1 MHFTGIW
8 RVFYTTHS
16 NSTLNS
22 NPIKDMKI
30 TLNRILFISAACVV
44 ASSASAE
51 IVLHYEFNEA
61 DATVA
66 SSAANTGTS
75 VNTVALG
82 DGYGT
87 MNGSGQLV
95 VSTDSIRVNT
105 SMASD
110 IFSGTIFYRIDFDSW
125 DTSGANKNIKF
136 GFRLRSGDTDTSPLN
151 KNLEVTLASGT
162 GATSNISTAASTGSG
177 VFNYIKG
184 GFANPNTGG
193 VSFIIGANTTTDTY
207 SIWWDN
213 GLSGTYTQLRENIAL
228 NLGGE
233 TDFVNVNALT
243 FDPSGGSFLIDRIAL
258 GTDFNEIVAVSGED
272 DTDSVARIAELESQ
286 LAAVTAERDAL
297 PTQDAYDTVVA
308 ERDALPTQDAYD
320 AVVVERDARLTEAQ
334 VRDARTGS
342 VLFEVDA
349 ENNAMIS
356 LVMEETGD
364 LSNWDSGTA
373 SSHNIAVTVPEG
385 QDIRFYRFKME

>member
-1 MHFTGIW
+1 MK
-8 RVFYTTHS
+8 TTLKH
-16 NSTLNS
+16 
-22 NPIKDMKI
+22 
-30 TLNRILFISAACVV
+30 ILFTSTACVI

-75 VNTVALG
+75 LNTAVLG

-95 VSTDSIRVNT
+95 VSLDAARVNT
-105 SMASD
+105 SMGSD
-110 IFSGTIFYRIDFDSW
+110 IFNGTIFYRIDFDSW

-136 GFRLRSGDTDTSPLN
+136 GFRLRSGDTDTSATN
-151 KNLEVTLASGT
+151 KLLEVTLASGT
-162 GATSNISTAASTGSG
+162 GTTSNISTAGNTGSG
-177 VFNYIKG
+177 VFDYIQG
-184 GFANPNTGG
+184 GMANPNTAG

-207 SIWWDN
+207 SIWWDS
-213 GLSGTYTQLRENIAL
+213 GLSGTYTICGGVENIAL

-233 TDFVNVNALT
+233 TDFASVNALT

-258 GTDFNEIVAVSGED
+258 GTDFDEIALLGAD
-272 DTDSVARIAELESQ
+272 MATIIAELENQ
-286 LAAVTAERDAL
+286 LAVVTAERDAL

-308 ERDALPTQDAYD
+308 ERDALPTQEAYD
-320 AVVVERDARLTEAQ
+320 AVVVERDTRLTQAQ

-342 VLFEVDA
+342 VLFEVGA
-349 ENNAMIS
+349 ENNATIS

-364 LSNWDSGTA
+364 LGDWDSGTT
-373 SSHNIAVTVPEG
+373 SNHDIAVTVPEG

>member
-1 MHFTGIW
+1 
-8 RVFYTTHS
+8 
-16 NSTLNS
+16 
-22 NPIKDMKI
+22 MKI

-75 VNTVALG
+75 VNTAVLD

-95 VSTDSIRVNT
+95 VSADSSRINT
-105 SMASD
+105 SMGAD
-110 IFSGTIFYRIDFDSW
+110 VFGGIIFYRIDFDSW

-151 KNLEVTLASGT
+151 KLLEVTLASGT

-177 VFNYIKG
+177 VFDYIKG
-184 GFANPNTGG
+184 GFENPNTGG
-193 VSFIIGANTTTDTY
+193 VSFIIGANTTTDKD

-243 FDPSGGSFLIDRIAL
+243 FDPSGGSFLIDQIAL
-258 GTDFNEIVAVSGED
+258 GTDFDEIVLLGA
-272 DTDSVARIAELESQ
+272 DTATIIAELESQ

>member
-1 MHFTGIW
+1 M
-8 RVFYTTHS
+8 FYTTHS

-75 VNTVALG
+75 VNTAVLD

-95 VSTDSIRVNT
+95 VSADSSRINT
-105 SMASD
+105 SMGAD
-110 IFSGTIFYRIDFDSW
+110 VFGGIIFYRIDFDSW

-151 KNLEVTLASGT
+151 KLLEVTLASGT

-177 VFNYIKG
+177 VFDYIKG
-184 GFANPNTGG
+184 GFENPNTGG

-243 FDPSGGSFLIDRIAL
+243 FDPSGGSFLIDQIAL
-258 GTDFNEIVAVSGED
+258 GTDFDEIVLLGA
-272 DTDSVARIAELESQ
+272 DTATIIAELESQ

>member
-1 MHFTGIW
+1 MN
-8 RVFYTTHS
+8 TT
-16 NSTLNS
+16 
-22 NPIKDMKI
+22 IKH
-30 TLNRILFISAACVV
+30 ILFTSTACVI

-51 IVLHYEFNEA
+51 VVLHYEFNEA

-75 VNTVALG
+75 LNTVALS

-87 MNGSGQLV
+87 MNGIGQLV
-95 VSTDSIRVNT
+95 VSEDAGRINT
-105 SMASD
+105 SMGSD
-110 IFSGTIFYRIDFDSW
+110 TLNGTIFYRIDFDSW

-136 GFRLRSGDTDTSPLN
+136 GFRLRSGDTDTSPTN
-151 KNLEVTLASGT
+151 KFLETTLAST
-162 GATSNISTAASTGSG
+162 AGATSNINTGANTGSG
-177 VFNYIKG
+177 TFDYIQG
-184 GFANPNTGG
+184 GMANPNTGG

-213 GLSGTYTQLRENIAL
+213 GLSGTYTLLRENIAL

-233 TDFVNVNALT
+233 TDFINVNALT

-258 GTDFNEIVAVSGED
+258 GTDFNEITLLGAD
-272 DTDSVARIAELESQ
+272 MATIIAELESQ
-286 LAAVTAERDAL
+286 LAIVTAERDAL

-308 ERDALPTQDAYD
+308 ERDALPTQEAYD
-320 AVVVERDARLTEAQ
+320 AVIAERDARLTQAQ

-342 VLFEVDA
+342 VLFEVGA
-349 ENNAMIS
+349 ENNATIS

-364 LSNWDSGTA
+364 LGDWNSGTT
-373 SSHNIAVTVPEG
+373 SSHDIAVTVPEG
-385 QDIRFYRFKME
+385 QDIRFYRFKIE

>member
-1 MHFTGIW
+1 MK
-8 RVFYTTHS
+8 TTLKH
-16 NSTLNS
+16 
-22 NPIKDMKI
+22 
-30 TLNRILFISAACVV
+30 ILFTSTACVI

-75 VNTVALG
+75 LNTAVLS

-95 VSTDSIRVNT
+95 VSLDAARVNT
-105 SMASD
+105 SMGSD
-110 IFSGTIFYRIDFDSW
+110 IFNGTIFYRIDFDSW

-136 GFRLRSGDTDTSPLN
+136 GFRLRSGDTDTSATN
-151 KNLEVTLASGT
+151 KLLEVTLASGT
-162 GATSNISTAASTGSG
+162 GTTGNISTAGNTGSG
-177 VFNYIKG
+177 NFDYIQG
-184 GFANPNTGG
+184 GMTNPNTAG

-207 SIWWDN
+207 SIWRDN
-213 GLSGTYTQLRENIAL
+213 GLSGTYTICGGVENIAL

-233 TDFVNVNALT
+233 TDFASVNALT

-258 GTDFNEIVAVSGED
+258 GTDFDEIALLGAD
-272 DTDSVARIAELESQ
+272 MATIIAELENQ

-308 ERDALPTQDAYD
+308 ERDALPTQEAYD
-320 AVVVERDARLTEAQ
+320 AVVVERDARLTQAQ

-342 VLFEVDA
+342 VLFEVGA
-349 ENNAMIS
+349 ENNATIS

-364 LSNWDSGTA
+364 LGDWDSGTT
-373 SSHNIAVTVPEG
+373 SNHDIAVTVPEG

>member
-1 MHFTGIW
+1 MFSLPNKCFNFVSILT
-8 RVFYTTHS
+8 VFS
-16 NSTLNS
+16 FL
-22 NPIKDMKI
+22 
-30 TLNRILFISAACVV
+30 L
-44 ASSASAE
+44 SSAE
-51 IVLHYEFNEA
+51 VVLHYEFNEA

-75 VNTVALG
+75 LNTAVLG

-95 VSTDSIRVNT
+95 VSLDAARVNT
-105 SMASD
+105 SMGSD
-110 IFSGTIFYRIDFDSW
+110 IFNGTIFYRIDFDSW

-136 GFRLRSGDTDTSPLN
+136 GFRLRSGDTDTSATN
-151 KNLEVTLASGT
+151 KLLEVTLASGT
-162 GATSNISTAASTGSG
+162 GTTSNISTAANTGSG
-177 VFNYIKG
+177 VFDYIQG
-184 GFANPNTGG
+184 GMANPNTAG

-207 SIWWDN
+207 SIWRDN
-213 GLSGTYTQLRENIAL
+213 GLSGTYTICGGVENIAL

-233 TDFVNVNALT
+233 TDFASVNALT

-258 GTDFNEIVAVSGED
+258 GTDFDEIALLGAD
-272 DTDSVARIAELESQ
+272 MATIIAELENQ

-297 PTQDAYDTVVA
+297 PTQ
-308 ERDALPTQDAYD
+308 EAYD
-320 AVVVERDARLTEAQ
+320 AVVVERDTRLTQAQ

-342 VLFEVDA
+342 VLFEVGA
-349 ENNAMIS
+349 ENNATIS

-364 LSNWDSGTA
+364 LGDWDSGTT
-373 SSHNIAVTVPEG
+373 SNHDIAVTVPEG